1 MPVRLYNT
9 LTQKIEDLVTIT
21 PGKVSL
27 YVCGITTYDL
37 AHAGHARTYTTFD
50 VLVRF
55 LKATGY
61 EVSHCRNVTDVD
73 DRIVQRA
80 KEKGQ
85 DPLAFSRH
93 FSDIADRQL
102 ETLGCARPDS
112 NPRVS
117 TTIPEII
124 AIIEKLIAKE
134 AAYVTESTSGEGKD
148 VYYNVRSFP
157 PYGKLSR
164 RNLDDLRA
172 GASERLSDGANDVK
186 KDPLDF
192 ALWKASPKDGFGFE
206 SPWGKGRP
214 GWHIECSA
222 MVTRE
227 LGEHIDIHGGGMDL
241 VFPHHENEIAQSEA
255 ISGPELARFWM
266 HAGFLEIDN
275 EKMAKSL
282 GNFVTIKD
290 VLDRND
296 PEGYRYFV
304 LGTHYRGPL
313 NFDVEVRC
321 KKCNAV
327 IPLKNEA
334 GENVTAC
341 PADGTP
347 REAGR
352 VLFPGLDEAEKRM
365 DYLYGTKDALT
376 NAAEGAEPKDSN
388 ILQGQTKIVES
399 APERVLE
406 ALARDLN
413 TPVALSVL
421 AELGKAANEIVMQV
435 PKLRKDPATHEA
447 VKGLAAKARR
457 SLEKACAPLGLMQA
471 SSEEYWR
478 RTRARRLALRGL
490 EEAAIDAKVNAR
502 AEARKAKDFARA
514 DALRKELGA
523 LGVEVFDA
531 GDASTWKIGI

>member
-9 LTQKIEDLVTIT
+9 LTQRIEDLVTIT

-50 VLVRF
+50 VLARF
-55 LKATGY
+55 LKAKGF
-61 EVSHCRNVTDVD
+61 EVKHCRNVTDVD

-80 KEKGQ
+80 KDKGQ

-93 FSDIADRQL
+93 FSDIADQQL

-124 AIIEKLIAKE
+124 ALIEKLIAKE
-134 AAYVTESTSGEGKD
+134 AAYVTESTSGDTGGAKD

-172 GASERLSDGANDVK
+172 GASERLTEGANEVK

-192 ALWKASPKDGFGFE
+192 ALWKASPKDGFGFD

-241 VFPHHENEIAQSEA
+241 IFPHHENEIAQSEA
-255 ISGPELARFWM
+255 VSGPEFARFWM
-266 HAGFLEIDN
+266 HGGFLEIDN

-313 NFDVEVRC
+313 NFDVE
-321 KKCNAV
+321 KKS
-327 IPLKNEA
+327 
-334 GENVTAC
+334 
-341 PADGTP
+341 D
-347 REAGR
+347 GR
-352 VLFPGLDEAEKRM
+352 VTFPGLDEAEKRM
-365 DYLYGTKDALT
+365 DYLYGTKDALA
-376 NAAEGAEPKDSN
+376 NAAQGAEPKDSN
-388 ILQGQTKIVES
+388 ILQGQTKIVEE
-399 APERVLE
+399 APQRVLE
-406 ALARDLN
+406 ALERDLN
-413 TPVALSVL
+413 TPVALSVI

-435 PKLRKDPATHEA
+435 PKLRKDPATHDA
-447 VKGLAAKARR
+447 VKGLAAKALV
-457 SLEKACAPLGLMQA
+457 SLEKACVPLGLMQA

-490 EEAAIDAKVNAR
+490 EESSIDAKVNER
-502 AEARKAKDFARA
+502 AEARKSKDFARA

-531 GDASTWKIGI
+531 GDTSTWKIGI